1 MMLVLNLIVNKEVGT
16 PLGKDMSDGGE
27 RGKFLASLALDV
39 SPRNMRDAP
48 RASTWWEY
56 RFCNLHPREE
66 MIMRIAEEFCLGH
79 MKLYEGVDLT
89 LIWMCG
95 SPC

>member
-1 MMLVLNLIVNKEVGT
+1 MLVLNLIVNKEVGT

-48 RASTWWEY
+48 RAST
-56 RFCNLHPREE
+56 
-66 MIMRIAEEFCLGH
+66 
-79 MKLYEGVDLT
+79 
-89 LIWMCG
+89 
-95 SPC
+95 